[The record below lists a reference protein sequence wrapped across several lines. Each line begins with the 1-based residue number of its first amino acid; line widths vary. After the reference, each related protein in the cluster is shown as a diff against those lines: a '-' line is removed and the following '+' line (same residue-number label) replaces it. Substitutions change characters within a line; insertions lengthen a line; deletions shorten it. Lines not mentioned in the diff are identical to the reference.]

1 MKWNINFLSIT
12 LLMTILNL
20 THGSCANRK
29 ESLLSVFGL
38 SPMLTLLGKIQNS
51 KGGNDRT
58 EQSDKDTL
66 SIVPCPCFLIFTYHD
81 SLLEPKPKINTFVL
95 ETAKILMETGN
106 TRSLTWSGSLL
117 SAQRRCEV
125 TESVVAP
132 LQHLLLEESESSSGV
147 RGRGRGRLTRS
158 Q

>member
-1 MKWNINFLSIT
+1 
-12 LLMTILNL
+12 MTKLNL

-81 SLLEPKPKINTFVL
+81 SLLEPKPKINSFVL
-95 ETAKILMETGN
+95 ETAKILTETGN
-106 TRSLTWSGSLL
+106 TRSLTWPGSLL
-117 SAQRRCEV
+117 SLSECW
-125 TESVVAP
+125 AP
-132 LQHLLLEESESSSGV
+132 LHHLLLEWE
-147 RGRGRGRLTRS
+147 GRGGRAVRLTRS
-158 Q
+158 QWDGITLNLINSRAG